1 MGGVRENVAVQ
12 PTVVERMSPIMTQGI
27 VGGQIMETIAAPT
40 YATYAADA
48 QVVEAIAAPTLVGG
62 QVVETFAAP
71 TYAKT
76 FAAPTTFA
84 ATTLAAPTYV
94 ETVGAQ
100 VMQPAVETVVYQ
112 Q

>member
-1 MGGVRENVAVQ
+1 MG
-12 PTVVERMSPIMTQGI
+12 IMTQGI
-27 VGGQIMETIAAPT
+27 VGEQIVETIAAPT
-40 YATYAADA
+40 YATYAAGA

-71 TYAKT
+71 TYAETLAAPTT
-76 FAAPTTFA
+76 FAATTLAAPTTFA